1 MTTREITAE
10 VKESFHAWFERNFV
24 DGRAGRIGGTP
35 YARAG
40 ALDDVLAGTTRR
52 SRFIWYADAYER
64 GLLDHTEPL
73 KLDEMRF
80 LLSNPLV
87 AFQLAL
93 GITDL
98 RGLRCYR
105 RGLSAQVNR
114 LQQRSYRAR
123 YYARDNERR
132 RHLAAERRK
141 ITRRT
146 TLNPCPTPAQFLA
159 AFERRGESVEAKIR
173 FGGMVHDLECY
184 VDNCL
189 KYDENGEI
197 CGRNGGI
204 RAWIANNLPQLNG
217 RYKTIMRYKA
227 LAKRLRQAAG
237 IPDPVPTSAVYD
249 GAPVRVAVGEG
260 ETLDYYALNSHSFA
274 GSLAAGLEVA
284 RQKMAVCGN
293 VLEEAFRTVD
303 VWLAQQNDRGG
314 TEDGQ
319 DHAGGHHGT
328 GGRRDRQCG
337 ERADARRRRGGRCDP
352 PRRGT

>member
-1 MTTREITAE
+1 MTRQELTKE
-10 VKESFHAWFERNFV
+10 VKASFDAWFARNFV
-24 DGRAGRIGGTP
+24 DGQCGRIGGVS

-40 ALDDVLAGTTRR
+40 ALDDVKAGSSAR
-52 SRFIWYADAYER
+52 SRFVWYAMAYER

-73 KLDEMRF
+73 RLDEMRF

-93 GITDL
+93 GVTDL

-123 YYARDNERR
+123 YYDRDNERR
-132 RHLAAERRK
+132 RRLAAERRK

-146 TLNPCPTPAQFLA
+146 TLNPCPTPEQFLA
-159 AFERRGESVEAKIR
+159 AFEKRGESVEAKVR
-173 FGGMVHDLECY
+173 FGGMVQDLECY

-217 RYKTIMRYKA
+217 KYKTIMRYKA

-237 IPDPVPTSAVYD
+237 ISDPVPTSAVYD
-249 GAPVRVAVGEG
+249 GVAAEAMPPPLEG
-260 ETLDYYALNSHSFA
+260 RREHYALNSRFVEA
-274 GSLAAGLEVA
+274 RRRLEA
-284 RQKMAVCGN
+284 CGN
-293 VLEEAFRTVD
+293 VLEE
-303 VWLAQQNDRGG
+303 VWRAAEGWVCVGNGG
-314 TEDGQ
+314 EDGQ
-319 DHAGGHHGT
+319 SRKGGHHGA
-328 GGRRDRQCG
+328 GGRRDRERG
-337 ERADARRRRGGRCDP
+337 ERTDAGRRGRGRGDS
-352 PRRGT
+352 PRRGA